1 MKIAICFF
9 GILGGIEG
17 KNGKGA
23 SKPIIEISKKYY
35 NQNIFT
41 EDTDVFMHT
50 WSKDYKTEILNA
62 FSPKSYIIEKQKK
75 FKIPNYVFGIRT
87 QSRKQQKI
95 RKQNHYSRW
104 YSTMKAMDV
113 VREYELKNNIKY
125 DLVLMTRFDIAWEE
139 KINFENID
147 TNKFYSSNWIRRF
160 WTSSKE
166 PIKDKLWFPMLEEEN
181 NKEELYEKTY
191 KEYVGYP
198 HNNDGLLDFW
208 FLSNSDNMYK
218 FSRLYTLIDQYM
230 KPGNCPTDHT
240 GSISNHQLALY
251 HLQKL
256 DLIKNLDFK
265 FENQKEYNSIR
276 RRFFL
281 AKA

>member
-1 MKIAICFF
+1 MKIAVCFF
-9 GILGGIEG
+9 GILGGTEG
-17 KNGKGA
+17 KNGKGT
-23 SKPIIEISKKYY
+23 SKPIIDISKEYY
-35 NQNIFT
+35 YKNII
-41 EDTDVFMHT
+41 TDNTDIFIHT
-50 WSKDYKTEILNA
+50 WSKDYKNEIIEA
-62 FSPKSYIIEKQKK
+62 FKPKSYIIEKQKK
-75 FKIPNYVFGIRT
+75 FKIPKYIFGIKT
-87 QSRKQQKI
+87 QSRKMQKI

-113 VREYELKNNIKY
+113 VRDYELKNDVKY

-139 KINFENID
+139 KINFENIPLD
-147 TNKFYSSNWIRRF
+147 KFYSSSWIRRY
-160 WTSSKE
+160 WRDSKE
-166 PIKDKLWFPMLEEEN
+166 PIKDKLWFPMLEEAI
-181 NKEELYEKTY
+181 NKDALLSKTY

-218 FSRLYTLIDQYM
+218 FSRLYNHINEYM

-251 HLQKL
+251 HLQKT
-256 DLIKNLDFK
+256 DLINNLTFK

-276 RRFFL
+276 RKFFL